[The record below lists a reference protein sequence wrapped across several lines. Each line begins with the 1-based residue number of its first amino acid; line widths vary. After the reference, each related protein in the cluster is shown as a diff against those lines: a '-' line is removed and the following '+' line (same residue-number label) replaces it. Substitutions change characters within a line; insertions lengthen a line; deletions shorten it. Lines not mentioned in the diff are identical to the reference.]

1 MKRLLSLIAF
11 CCALGLSAQI
21 YEPITWQFEHKAI
34 SDTTGEILIKATIDD
49 SWHLYRKY
57 ILSKLN
63 EKDLDEFIQ
72 ESEALFQK
80 YEQDPFANDLLL
92 AITNEIERKEEK

>member
-1 MKRLLSLIAF
+1 MMAVRTVFNLF
-11 CCALGLSAQI
+11 C
-21 YEPITWQFEHKAI
+21 
-34 SDTTGEILIKATIDD
+34 D

>member
-1 MKRLLSLIAF
+1 MMSFRTVFSLF
-11 CCALGLSAQI
+11 C
-21 YEPITWQFEHKAI
+21 
-34 SDTTGEILIKATIDD
+34 D

-72 ESEALFQK
+72 ESGGLFQK
-80 YEQDPFANDLLL
+80 YGQDPFAKDLLL
-92 AITNEIERKEEK
+92 AVTNEIERKEKNK